1 MRREMSH
8 PFVDEVRAEMAT
20 QANADD
26 APIMQAYMKTD
37 QPFYGVKSKVRRSI
51 FRAVRRRYPIGNR
64 DEYRDVIFDLWH
76 GVYREEMYL
85 SLDVVEFTKP
95 YRDVESWPIY
105 VELMKTAPWWDTLD
119 WIAGKIMSLL
129 ILDHRKL
136 EQALIQWR
144 VDENMWVRRAS
155 LLAHLKHKAAT
166 NTELLAET
174 IEMLAHE
181 EEFFIRKAIGWVLRE
196 YSKTDPDWVGAF
208 VRSHEGALSPLSK
221 REAMKYVT

>member
-1 MRREMSH
+1 MSH
-8 PFVDEVRAEMAT
+8 PFVDELRAEMT
-20 QANADD
+20 VQANAED

-37 QPFYGVKSKVRRSI
+37 QPFYGVKSKARRAI
-51 FRAVRRRYPIGNR
+51 FRAARRRYPVNSR
-64 DEYRDVIFDLWH
+64 DEYRDIIFDLWG

-85 SLDVVEFTKP
+85 ALDVVEFTKP
-95 YRDVESWPIY
+95 YRDIDSWPIY
-105 VELMKTAPWWDTLD
+105 VELMTAAPWWDTLD

-129 ILDHRKL
+129 ILEHREL
-136 EQALIQWR
+136 EAELARWR
-144 VDENMWVRRAS
+144 IDENMWVRRAS

-196 YSKTDPDWVGAF
+196 YSKTDPAWVGAF
-208 VRSHEGALSPLSK
+208 VAAHESTLSGLSK
-221 REAMKYVT
+221 REAMKYVK

>member
-1 MRREMSH
+1 MSH
-8 PFVDEVRAEMAT
+8 SFVDELRTEMLA

-26 APIMQAYMKTD
+26 APTMQAYMKTD
-37 QPFYGVKSKVRRSI
+37 QPFYGVKSKARRAI
-51 FRAVRRRYPIGNR
+51 FRTARRRYPISNR
-64 DEYRDVIFDLWH
+64 DEYRDVIFDLWN

-85 SLDVVEFTKP
+85 ALDVVEFTKP
-95 YRDVESWPIY
+95 YRDIDSWPVY
-105 VELMKTAPWWDTLD
+105 VELMTSAPWWDTLD

-129 ILDHRKL
+129 ILEHREL
-136 EQALIQWR
+136 EAALIQWR

-155 LLAHLKHKAAT
+155 VLAHLKHKAAT
-166 NTELLAET
+166 NTELLGET
-174 IEMLAHE
+174 MMMLAHE

-208 VRSHEGALSPLSK
+208 VAAHENELSPLSK